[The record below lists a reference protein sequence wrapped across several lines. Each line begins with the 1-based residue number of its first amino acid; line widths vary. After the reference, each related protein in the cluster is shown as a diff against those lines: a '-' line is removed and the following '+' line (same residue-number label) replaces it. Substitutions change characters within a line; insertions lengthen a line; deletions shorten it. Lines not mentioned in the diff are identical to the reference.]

1 MNNKYNDNFINMEDI
16 YNVINEPEE
25 MYYDDDITYLDD
37 PYDENEFY
45 VEDELAWADD
55 ITYLDEPEE
64 DEFDLDLGE
73 GFIPLPQGDYYQ
85 EELIVIDENYV
96 LDEFEEDLVEN
107 YVRPAIDNYQEVH
120 YSYEDINNLLQE
132 AEEIDLMVEEAES
145 LIQFPVQ
152 QDLAEELQVPDMSEE
167 DDKIAKSIAKEH
179 IDNVKAGEAI
189 GSLYGDNENP
199 EDDTSWVD
207 DNDDPFGNDIGVII
221 AEDPNEEVVE
231 DDFVEGSFQDWIN
244 QQQGN

>member
-1 MNNKYNDNFINMEDI
+1 MYNDNYMENIYELINS
-16 YNVINEPEE
+16 EE
-25 MYYDDDITYLDD
+25 EEFYDDDITYLDD
-37 PYDENEFY
+37 PVDEFSYYD
-45 VEDELAWADD
+45 DELSWADD
-55 ITYLDEPEE
+55 ITYLDDPEE
-64 DEFDLDLGE
+64 EEFDLDLGE

-85 EELIVIDENYV
+85 EELIVIDEKYI

-107 YVRPAIDNYQEVH
+107 YVRPAIEERQEVE
-120 YSYEDINNLLQE
+120 YSMDDIYTFINDTD
-132 AEEIDLMVEEAES
+132 EIEFNMDDAES
-145 LIQFPVQ
+145 LIHFPVQ

-189 GSLYGDNENP
+189 GSLYGDNEKP

-207 DNDDPFGNDIGVII
+207 DNEDPFGNDISVII
-221 AEDPNEEVVE
+221 ADDPNEEVVE

>member
-1 MNNKYNDNFINMEDI
+1 MYNDNYMENIYELIND
-16 YNVINEPEE
+16 EE
-25 MYYDDDITYLDD
+25 TEVYDDGIIYLDE
-37 PYDENEFY
+37 PVDEFSNY
-45 VEDELAWADD
+45 EDELAWADN

-64 DEFDLDLGE
+64 EEFDLDLGE
-73 GFIPLPQGDYYQ
+73 GYIPLPQGDYYQ
-85 EELIVIDENYV
+85 EELIVIDEKYI
-96 LDEFEEDLVEN
+96 LDEFEEDLVKN
-107 YVRPAIDNYQEVH
+107 YVRPAIEERQVVQYSLDDIYTFLNDEYEIELDLDNV
-120 YSYEDINNLLQE
+120 
-132 AEEIDLMVEEAES
+132 ES

-152 QDLAEELQVPDMSEE
+152 QELAEELQITDMSEE

-189 GSLYGDNENP
+189 GSLYGDNEVP

-221 AEDPNEEVVE
+221 AENPNEEVVE